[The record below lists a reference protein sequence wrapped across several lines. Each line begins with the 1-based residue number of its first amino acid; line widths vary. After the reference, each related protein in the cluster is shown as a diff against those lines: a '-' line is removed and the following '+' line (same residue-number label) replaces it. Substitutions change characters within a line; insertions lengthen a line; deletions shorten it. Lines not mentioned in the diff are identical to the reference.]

1 MSYVYL
7 EEALLVDIADAI
19 RQKLPSVGNM
29 TPADM
34 PQKIEAISIEGI
46 DTSDATAVAGDIRKG
61 KTAYIKGQKIT
72 GTLRELAFGSIS
84 FSSETDVPGS
94 YTFQTGLDQVEYF
107 IIAKRCGTSQPSPGL
122 TGYAYAPNNVNGGYY
137 DWKGQ
142 SGLVSGKVSVN
153 GGDVTIA
160 DVSAGV
166 SCLLGSY
173 TWIALSTSGG

>member
-84 FSSETDVPGS
+84 F
-94 YTFQTGLDQVEYF
+94 
-107 IIAKRCGTSQPSPGL
+107 
-122 TGYAYAPNNVNGGYY
+122 
-137 DWKGQ
+137 
-142 SGLVSGKVSVN
+142 
-153 GGDVTIA
+153 
-160 DVSAGV
+160 
-166 SCLLGSY
+166 
-173 TWIALSTSGG
+173 